1 MQTTDVTAELSDV
14 IAPAQPPGAQ
24 PGASAPP
31 IDKLPVRTVTVLAVL
46 MVGAF
51 VVILNE
57 TAMNVA
63 LSRIMTDLAVT
74 ERTAQWLT
82 TGFMLTMAV
91 VIPISGWLLQRLTTR
106 QAFGL
111 AMSLF
116 ALGTAVAALSRGF
129 DLLLTGRI
137 IQACGTAI
145 MMPLLMTTVME
156 LVPVHMRGRVMGT
169 ISLVIA
175 TAPAIG
181 PTVSGIVLQ
190 FLSWRF
196 VFVVVLPIALTIL
209 AVGLRLVP
217 NVDEPRKV
225 RLDLWSIP
233 LAAGG
238 FGGLVYGLSLVGNP
252 LIPAWEL
259 ATALSVGVLSLAA
272 FLLRQVVLQRTDDA
286 LLDLRTFTYP
296 AFTTAIAVM
305 AIVMAVLFG
314 SIIATP
320 LILQQVLHLEPLS
333 VGLMLLPGG
342 LLMGL
347 LGPVVGRL
355 YDRVG
360 ARALVIPGA
369 VVVTLGFA
377 IFATISVTTP
387 WWHILTANLLISL
400 GLAFMMT
407 PLFTTTLSALPHHL
421 YSYGS
426 AMVGTVQQVAGAA
439 GTALFVTIM
448 STVGASAA
456 VAGAPAE
463 NALASGARTAF
474 TVVGCV
480 WLLTIVAAVFL
491 PKHDPDAVPAPGSA
505 H

>member
-1 MQTTDVTAELSDV
+1 MTTNEDQ
-14 IAPAQPPGAQ
+14 QPPAVV
-24 PGASAPP
+24 AE
-31 IDKLPVRTVTVLAVL
+31 DRLPAHTVTVLAVL
-46 MVGAF
+46 MTGAF

-63 LSRIMTDLAVT
+63 LSRIMVDLQVT

-91 VIPISGWLLQRLTTR
+91 VIPISGGLLQRLTTK

-116 ALGTAVAALSRGF
+116 ALGTAIAALSPGF
-129 DLLLTGRI
+129 GPLLLGRI
-137 IQACGTAI
+137 VQASGTAI
-145 MMPLLMTTVME
+145 MMPLLMTAVME
-156 LVPVHMRGRVMGT
+156 LVPAHHRGRVMGT
-169 ISLVIA
+169 VSLVIA

-181 PTVSGIVLQ
+181 PTMSGLILQ

-196 VFVVVLPIALTIL
+196 VFVLVLPIAVTIL

-217 NVDEPRKV
+217 NLDEPTTSRI
-225 RLDLWSIP
+225 DGWSIP
-233 LAAGG
+233 LAAAG

-259 ATALSVGVLSLAA
+259 PASLAA
-272 FLLRQVVLQRTDDA
+272 GVVGLTAFVVRQIVLQRSDGA
-286 LLDLRTFTYP
+286 LLDLRTFSYP
-296 AFTTAIAVM
+296 TFTIAISVM

-320 LILQQVLHLEPLS
+320 LVLQQVLHLEPLS

-342 LLMGL
+342 LAMGL

-355 YDRVG
+355 YDKVG
-360 ARALVIPGA
+360 ARTLVIPGA
-369 VVVTLGFA
+369 VAVALAFA
-377 IFATISVTTP
+377 VFATLSPQTT
-387 WWHILTANLLISL
+387 WWQILVANLLMSL

-439 GTALFVTIM
+439 GTAMFVTIM
-448 STVGASAA
+448 STIAAASADVGPEA
-456 VAGAPAE
+456 
-463 NALASGARTAF
+463 ALAAGARTAF
-474 TVVGCV
+474 AVVGCL
-480 WLLTIVAAVFL
+480 WLLVIGASAFL
-491 PKHDPDAVPAPGSA
+491 PKQAAAASPGR
-505 H
+505 